1 MHRGFHVSCRGW
13 GGGWEE
19 EAGEEELEEV
29 KKEVDEDV
37 SVDTI
42 PLDVTGTAP
51 FLVFSYDTRALSMDR
66 PVPLAA
72 QLCSQRQR

>member
-1 MHRGFHVSCRGW
+1 MGRGG
-13 GGGWEE
+13 EE

-37 SVDTI
+37 SVGTI
-42 PLDVTGTAP
+42 PLVVTGMAP
-51 FLVFSYDTRALSMDR
+51 LSVFSCDTRALSMDR
-66 PVPLAA
+66 SVPLAA